1 MLIKHTRE
9 ERAEGPVLRRF
20 SVNIHFKKQKGVKKE
35 GTQPKKEP
43 SMSQASEQPALI
55 RPAFH
60 HFGIVTAHLEETL
73 DWYAKVLGMT
83 PVQAWHGLVFLT
95 NDRAHHRLAVIS
107 LPGTREDP
115 APHPHAKLQH
125 VAFEYATIDDLLTSW
140 ERLKGWGI
148 EPVLAADHGAT
159 TAFYYQDPDGNSIE
173 LFVDNFGDWDASS
186 EYLRTSPDFQRN
198 PMGTFVDPAQ
208 MREAHK
214 AGATAAEL
222 HRRAKAGGFPPAS
235 PMNPQILL

>member
-1 MLIKHTRE
+1 ML
-9 ERAEGPVLRRF
+9 
-20 SVNIHFKKQKGVKKE
+20 
-35 GTQPKKEP
+35 
-43 SMSQASEQPALI
+43 QASEQPALI
-55 RPAFH
+55 RPALH
-60 HFGIVTAHLEETL
+60 HFGVITAHLEETL

-83 PVQAWHGLVFLT
+83 TVQASHGLVFLS
-95 NDRAHHRLAVIS
+95 NDRAHHRLAVLS
-107 LPGTREDP
+107 LPGTRDTP
-115 APHPHAKLQH
+115 TPHPHPHAKLQH

-140 ERLKGWGI
+140 ERLNGLGI

-159 TAFYYQDPDGNSIE
+159 TAFYYQDPGGNSIE

-222 HRRAKAGGFPPAS
+222 HQRARAGGFPPAH

>member
-1 MLIKHTRE
+1 
-9 ERAEGPVLRRF
+9 
-20 SVNIHFKKQKGVKKE
+20 
-35 GTQPKKEP
+35 
-43 SMSQASEQPALI
+43 MSQASESPTFI

-73 DWYAKVLGMT
+73 DWYAKVLGMA
-83 PVQAWHGLVFLT
+83 PVQASRRLVFLT

-107 LPGTREDP
+107 LPGTSDTP

-140 ERLKGWGI
+140 ERLKDLGI

-159 TAFYYQDPDGNSIE
+159 TAFYYRDPDGNSIE
-173 LFVDNFGDWDASS
+173 FFVDNFGDWDASS

-222 HRRAKAGGFPPAS
+222 HLRAKAGEFPPAH